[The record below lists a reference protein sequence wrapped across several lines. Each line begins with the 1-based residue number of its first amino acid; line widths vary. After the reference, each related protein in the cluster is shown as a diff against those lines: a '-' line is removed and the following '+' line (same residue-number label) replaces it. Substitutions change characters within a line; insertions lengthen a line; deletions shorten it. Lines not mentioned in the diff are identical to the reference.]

1 MFRNFLLL
9 IPLIII
15 PSVNSMRPWANDD
28 IKAGEVILTP
38 YIADKSSNAPAVIV
52 CPGGSYCWLDVK
64 GEGIEVAEWLRDNGI
79 NAFLLQ
85 YRTAGFGAYLTRY
98 RFVARGNRY
107 PDMICDVQRAIRF
120 VREKADTLGIDPG
133 CVGVMGFSAGGHL
146 ALCAACFS
154 GTDYTDL
161 PQKGVSGVTLRP
173 DFVAAIYP
181 VVTMKG
187 EYVHKRSRRGLL
199 GEWGKYNNELR
210 EQMSIEEHIPAD
222 CPPVFMINCKDDP
235 VVDWHNSVMLDEA
248 LTKAG
253 IEHKYIQYETGK
265 HGFGVS
271 EVYGTAESRKWKNE
285 FLEWL
290 KPYMN
295 R

>member
-1 MFRNFLLL
+1 M
-9 IPLIII
+9 
-15 PSVNSMRPWANDD
+15 ADD
-28 IKAGEVILTP
+28 
-38 YIADKSSNAPAVIV
+38 SRNAPTVIV

-79 NAFLLQ
+79 SAFLLQ
-85 YRTAGFGAYLTRY
+85 YRTSGFGAYFTRY
-98 RFVARGNRY
+98 RFVARGNRH

-120 VREKADTLGIDPG
+120 VRENADSLGIDSG
-133 CVGVMGFSAGGHL
+133 RVGVMGFSAGGHL

-161 PQKGVSGVTLRP
+161 PQGPARVSLKP
-173 DFVAAIYP
+173 DFVAALYP

-187 EYVHKRSRRGLL
+187 EYVHKRSRRGLM
-199 GEWGKYNNELR
+199 GEWGKYNNDLR
-210 EQMSIEEHIPAD
+210 NQLSVEEHIPSD
-222 CPPVFMINCKDDP
+222 CPPVFIINCKDDP
-235 VVDWHNSVMLDEA
+235 VVDWHNSVLLDEA

-253 IEHKYIQYETGK
+253 VEHRYIQYETGR

-271 EVYGTAESRKWKNE
+271 EVYGSEESRKWKYE

-290 KPYMN
+290 KPFMGK
-295 R
+295 

>member
-15 PSVNSMRPWANDD
+15 PSVNSMRPWAKDD
-28 IKAGEVILTP
+28 IKAGEVILTL

-98 RFVARGNRY
+98 RFVARGNRH

-161 PQKGVSGVTLRP
+161 PQKGVSGVSLRP

>member
-1 MFRNFLLL
+1 MLSTLLLL
-9 IPLIII
+9 IPLAII
-15 PSVNSMRPWANDD
+15 PSGNDMKPWAKYD
-28 IKAGEVILTP
+28 KRAEEVILTP
-38 YIADKSSNAPAVIV
+38 FMADDSRNAPTVIV

-79 NAFLLQ
+79 SAFLLQ
-85 YRTAGFGAYLTRY
+85 YRTSGFGAYFTRY
-98 RFVARGNRY
+98 RFVARGNRH

-120 VREKADTLGIDPG
+120 VRENADSLGIDSG
-133 CVGVMGFSAGGHL
+133 RVGVMGFSAGGHL

-161 PQKGVSGVTLRP
+161 PQGPARVSLKP
-173 DFVAAIYP
+173 DFVAALYP

-187 EYVHKRSRRGLL
+187 EYVHKRSRRGLM
-199 GEWGKYNNELR
+199 GEWGKYNNDLR
-210 EQMSIEEHIPAD
+210 NQLSVEEHIPSD

-235 VVDWHNSVMLDEA
+235 VVDWHNSVLLDDA

-253 IEHKYIQYETGK
+253 VEHRYIQYETGR

-271 EVYGTAESRKWKNE
+271 EVYGSEESRKWKYE

-290 KPYMN
+290 KPFMGK
-295 R
+295 

>member
-1 MFRNFLLL
+1 MLSTLLLL
-9 IPLIII
+9 IPLTII
-15 PSVNSMRPWANDD
+15 PSGNNMKPWAKYD
-28 IKAGEVILTP
+28 KRAEEVILTP
-38 YIADKSSNAPAVIV
+38 FMADDSRNAPTVIV

-79 NAFLLQ
+79 SAFLLQ
-85 YRTAGFGAYLTRY
+85 YRTSGFGAYFTRY
-98 RFVARGNRY
+98 RFVARGNRH

-120 VREKADTLGIDPG
+120 VRENADSLGIDSG
-133 CVGVMGFSAGGHL
+133 RVGVMGFSAGGHL
-146 ALCAACFS
+146 AMCSVCFS

-161 PQKGVSGVTLRP
+161 PQGPARVSLKP
-173 DFVAAIYP
+173 DFVAALYP

-187 EYVHKRSRRGLL
+187 EYVHKRSRRGLM
-199 GEWGKYNNELR
+199 GEWGKYNNDLR
-210 EQMSIEEHIPAD
+210 NQLSVEEHIPSD

-235 VVDWHNSVMLDEA
+235 VVDWHNSVLLDDA

-253 IEHKYIQYETGK
+253 VEHRYIQYETGR

-271 EVYGTAESRKWKNE
+271 EVYGSEESRKWKYE

-290 KPYMN
+290 KPFMGK
-295 R
+295 

>member
-1 MFRNFLLL
+1 MLSTLLLL
-9 IPLIII
+9 IPLTII
-15 PSVNSMRPWANDD
+15 PSGNDMKPWAKYD
-28 IKAGEVILTP
+28 KRAEEVILTP
-38 YIADKSSNAPAVIV
+38 FMADDSRNAPTVIV

-79 NAFLLQ
+79 SAFLLQ
-85 YRTAGFGAYLTRY
+85 YRTSGFGAYFTRY
-98 RFVARGNRY
+98 RFVARGNRH

-120 VREKADTLGIDPG
+120 VRENADSLGIDSG
-133 CVGVMGFSAGGHL
+133 RVGVMGFSAGGHL

-161 PQKGVSGVTLRP
+161 PQGPARVSLKP
-173 DFVAAIYP
+173 DFVAALYP

-187 EYVHKRSRRGLL
+187 EYVHKRSRRGLM
-199 GEWGKYNNELR
+199 GEWGKYNNDLR
-210 EQMSIEEHIPAD
+210 NQLSVEEHIPSD

-235 VVDWHNSVMLDEA
+235 VVDWHNSVLLDDA

-253 IEHKYIQYETGK
+253 VEHRYIQYETGR

-271 EVYGTAESRKWKNE
+271 EVYGSEESRKWKYE

-290 KPYMN
+290 KPFMGK
-295 R
+295 

>member
-1 MFRNFLLL
+1 MLRNLLLL

-15 PSVNSMRPWANDD
+15 PSVNSMKPWAKDD
-28 IKAGEVILTP
+28 RRAEEVIITP
-38 YIADKSSNAPAVIV
+38 YLADNSSNAPAVIV

-85 YRTAGFGAYLTRY
+85 YRTAGFGAYFTRY
-98 RFVARGNRY
+98 RLVARGNRH

-120 VREKADTLGIDPG
+120 VREKADSLSIDPG
-133 CVGVMGFSAGGHL
+133 RVGVMGFSAGGHL

-161 PQKGVSGVTLRP
+161 PQKGESDISLRP

-199 GEWGKYNNELR
+199 GEWGKYNKELR
-210 EQMSIEEHIPAD
+210 EQMSIEEHIPND

-235 VVDWHNSVMLDEA
+235 VVDWHNSVMLDQA

-253 IEHKYIQYETGK
+253 VEHKYIQYETGK

-271 EVYGTAESRKWKNE
+271 EVYGSEESQKWKYE

-290 KPYMN
+290 KLYMN
-295 R
+295 K